1 MSSNQNA
8 DLDMKKRKERKEKGS
23 RVEDNVLRACENEQ
37 MNSAKL
43 LLRVLLDCLL
53 FNSAFSADLD
63 LHREKKRMDL

>member
-43 LLRVLLDCLL
+43 LLRVLITFLY
-53 FNSAFSADLD
+53 SA
-63 LHREKKRMDL
+63 